1 MRAPDP
7 DRTIPVTV
15 LTGFLGAGKTTL
27 LNHLLRQPALAN
39 AVVLINELGD
49 VAIDH
54 HLVEQVDDQ
63 VVVLGSGCLCCS
75 VRGEMARSLRDLF
88 MRRLRREIPAFA
100 RVLIETTGLADP
112 APVLYTLLEDF
123 FIAER
128 FRMDGVVTAVDVTH
142 AGRQLSRHFEA
153 IRQVAMADRLL
164 LTKCD
169 LATPDEIAGVARRLA
184 RANPGASQI
193 EVYRGV
199 VSAEQVMGCGLYDPG
214 SKTADVRRWL
224 AEEKV
229 AAAAVHDQ
237 LVQVPA
243 GNRHDA
249 LVHAFVLRFEQPFA
263 WPEFAEAID
272 VLLATCG
279 DRILR
284 VKGLIAV
291 QGENGP
297 RVLQCVQHMRYP
309 EAMLPAWPDGDHQS
323 RLVFIVRALAQD
335 IVRQA
340 FAMFCGEPALPCSR

>member
-1 MRAPDP
+1 MLIHGKHYHTVWHDP
-7 DRTIPVTV
+7 ADPEAVQIIDQSKLPFRFETLRLDSVAGIAAAISEMKVR
-15 LTGFLGAGKTTL
+15 GAGCIGAT
-27 LNHLLRQPALAN
+27 AAWGMYLA
-39 AVVLINELGD
+39 
-49 VAIDH
+49 
-54 HLVEQVDDQ
+54 
-63 VVVLGSGCLCCS
+63 
-75 VRGEMARSLRDLF
+75 AREAPGRLQQCAAEV
-88 MRRLRREIPAFA
+88 MRTRP
-100 RVLIETTGLADP
+100 
-112 APVLYTLLEDF
+112 
-123 FIAER
+123 
-128 FRMDGVVTAVDVTH
+128 TAVNLAWAVR
-142 AGRQLSRHFEA
+142 RQL
-153 IRQVAMADRLL
+153 
-164 LTKCD
+164 D
-169 LATPDEIAGVARRLA
+169 LMQNLNT
-184 RANPGASQI
+184 
-193 EVYRGV
+193 
-199 VSAEQVMGCGLYDPG
+199 
-214 SKTADVRRWL
+214 

-309 EAMLPAWPDGDHQS
+309 EAMLPAWPDGDQQS

-335 IVRQA
+335 IVSQA
-340 FAMFCGEPALPCSR
+340 FAMFCGVSALPCSR